1 MKELIIGIVAV
12 SIIALATA
20 AAAENIDRII
30 AVVDDEIILKS
41 EVLSQFQI
49 MAEQGAYSGLSEN
62 QIQEAQMDLLDKM
75 IDDKLMLILA
85 REDTSISVSPQEV
98 NEALEEHIQRVRS
111 RFPSEESFLSQLEEE
126 GLTLR
131 DLRNRYRDEVG
142 KQLLKERLLNSHLR
156 STSVNNQEVRD
167 FYNTYKDSLPVRP
180 ASIKLAHVLIEI
192 SPGEEALST
201 KRIIAED
208 VHQQLIAG
216 ADFSELAAAYS
227 DDPTGKSGGDLGF
240 FGRGDMVPEFE
251 REAYSLTKGE
261 ISNVVRTSY
270 GYHIIKCTDRDGEQ
284 IRCSHILFAT
294 QPSPADTARAMA
306 KADSLYEVIAGG
318 ARFED
323 IAKEHSSDADSKVF
337 GGELGWYAVGELS
350 PDFKTAIGDK
360 QEGTII
366 PPAMSES
373 GIHIL
378 KVLER
383 QPERPVDLKLDWDE
397 LKEMAKRQKAND
409 KLMEQIESARQKYYV
424 EVREFD

>member
-1 MKELIIGIVAV
+1 MKYLIINIVAI
-12 SIIALATA
+12 SIIVLPA
-20 AAAENIDRII
+20 AATAENIDRII

-49 MAEQGAYSGLSEN
+49 MAEQGAFPNLSES
-62 QIQEAQMDLLDKM
+62 QIEEAQMDLLDKM

-85 REDTSISVSPQEV
+85 REDTSIGVSPQEV
-98 NEALEEHIQRVRS
+98 NDALEEHIQRVRS
-111 RFPSEESFLSQLEEE
+111 RFPSEESFLRQLEEE

-167 FYNTYKDSLPVRP
+167 FYNTYKDSLPIRP

-192 SPGEEALST
+192 LPGEEALSQ
-201 KRIIAED
+201 KRVIAED
-208 VHQQLIAG
+208 VHQQLTDG
-216 ADFSELAAAYS
+216 ADFSELAAIYS

-251 REAYSLTKGE
+251 REAYSLIKGQ

-294 QPSPADTARAMA
+294 RPSPADTARAMA
-306 KADSLYEVIAGG
+306 KADSLYELIVTG

-337 GGELGWYAVGELS
+337 GGELGWYAVEELS
-350 PDFKTAIGDK
+350 PDFKAAIGDK
-360 QEGTII
+360 PEGTVI
-366 PPAMSES
+366 PPTMSES

-378 KVLER
+378 KIMER
-383 QPERPVDLKLDWDE
+383 QPERPVDLTLDWDE

-409 KLMEQIESARQKYYV
+409 KLMEQIEAARQKYYV